1 MLRNSQARHYIAA
14 YAALGL
20 LANCGIHG
28 VLWLWL
34 WLRLAVE
41 LLLKQGDVDAARRA
55 TERFLNL
62 ERPLPEAGSQVAGPI
77 HRQCAAVEGGG
88 QTVPVTVPVQHLQ
101 VDTDIASQSRSGSAS
116 GTNRHG
122 AGVSG
127 DSGDIL
133 LFDTF
138 PFNGD
143 SIAELRL
150 AVMAPYVDHI
160 YVVEAWQPHAARAD
174 TQSARKPYLYSELPR
189 WQAVW
194 RQYGDKV
201 LPVTPS
207 LTRRAATT
215 V

>member
-1 MLRNSQARHYIAA
+1 MRAVARDARAA
-14 YAALGL
+14 A
-20 LANCGIHG
+20 
-28 VLWLWL
+28 
-34 WLRLAVE
+34 
-41 LLLKQGDVDAARRA
+41 
-55 TERFLNL
+55 
-62 ERPLPEAGSQVAGPI
+62 P
-77 HRQCAAVEGGG
+77 
-88 QTVPVTVPVQHLQ
+88 
-101 VDTDIASQSRSGSAS
+101 
-116 GTNRHG
+116 G
-122 AGVSG
+122 AGVGG
-127 DSGDIL
+127 DSVHDGGDIL

-215 V
+215 TACGESPARDRRDAHLGIGGDCDSMAVFTGDCDCGGRISTDAATVVAVLHENTSCEPHHVLHDIMVAGKR